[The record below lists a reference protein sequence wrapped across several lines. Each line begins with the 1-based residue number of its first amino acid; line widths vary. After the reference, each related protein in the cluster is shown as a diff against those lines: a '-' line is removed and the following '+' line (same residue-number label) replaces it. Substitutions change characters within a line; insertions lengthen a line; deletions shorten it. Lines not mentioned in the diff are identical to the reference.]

1 LTIDGFGPR
10 GITPCGH
17 AIGDDPDLTL
27 DAYRGPN
34 FLVSKHFVDS
44 RRVAVVGFAW
54 GAMQTLSAV
63 EHGEI
68 ERTSEHKYAL
78 HEFFHAT
85 VEGKWRIAVGRF
97 PRLRSRAPAAAPG
110 DCQNDSRRSDWLR
123 PPHPPAKKHLRH
135 FGPRL
140 IAPEA
145 GNEETS

>member
-1 LTIDGFGPR
+1 LQKIRPVAIGTDRPPEATGARVTSWGYVALAIDGFGPL

-27 DAYRGPN
+27 DAYRGLN

-85 VEGKWRIAVGRF
+85 VEGK
-97 PRLRSRAPAAAPG
+97 
-110 DCQNDSRRSDWLR
+110 
-123 PPHPPAKKHLRH
+123 
-135 FGPRL
+135 
-140 IAPEA
+140 
-145 GNEETS
+145 